1 VDLEQAVIYGYDL
14 NSAFKGLQSV
24 LEAKVYPL
32 ISEFVTSPLRL
43 PGIFNDL
50 NKEENVKQNVKWA
63 AMLKGKAVQVNSFVE
78 IMQTE
83 TICTIKYLD
92 DPQFQEYLQ
101 ERSTFALL
109 IQTLDDSSNFIAFPG
124 FEDIL
129 SPPKY
134 LPEIIDT
141 INAIFTG
148 KGFNKVIFGYG
159 HINFR
164 KGKGLLLHMRLPVPI
179 GYFYNPDDDKK
190 LMICDTVYNVI
201 KTLKEKF
208 KIEPKAEHSPG
219 LFKIWLNTEY
229 RNQLRTDISR
239 IKAFYNPNI
248 NIFDTLLKEKLG
260 LNTDALEELNKYD
273 LNLPESM
280 KKDLFIACMKNY
292 IS

>member
-1 VDLEQAVIYGYDL
+1 
-14 NSAFKGLQSV
+14 
-24 LEAKVYPL
+24 
-32 ISEFVTSPLRL
+32 
-43 PGIFNDL
+43 
-50 NKEENVKQNVKWA
+50 
-63 AMLKGKAVQVNSFVE
+63 
-78 IMQTE
+78 MQTE
-83 TICTIKYLD
+83 TNCTIVYLAE
-92 DPQFQEYLQ
+92 PQFQEYLE

-141 INAIFTG
+141 INSIFTA

-179 GYFYNPDDDKK
+179 GYFYNPDNDKK
-190 LMICDTVYNVI
+190 LLICDTVYDVI
-201 KTLKEKF
+201 KILKEKF

-219 LFKIWLNTEY
+219 LFKIWLITEF
-229 RNQLRTDISR
+229 RSQLRTDIR
-239 IKAFYNPNI
+239 RNKAFYNPNI
-248 NIFDTLLKEKLG
+248 IIYDALLKEKLG
-260 LNTDALEELNKYD
+260 LNKDVLEDLNTYEQ
-273 LNLPESM
+273 NLPEKM
-280 KKDLFIACMKNY
+280 KKELFIACMRNY